1 MLVVQRLQL
10 GLLGMIERTAG
21 TNIKAISIN
30 LSSMKTSKFSVLEMI
45 KEEDGELEKDEVMA
59 NEETERQAPVR
70 AGLRDR
76 STYEQLGH
84 DYFNNSESL
93 VYLIFIINQQE
104 VL

>member
-1 MLVVQRLQL
+1 
-10 GLLGMIERTAG
+10 
-21 TNIKAISIN
+21 
-30 LSSMKTSKFSVLEMI
+30 MKTSKFSVLEMI